1 MGRPKYQRRYSD
13 AELKAIADR
22 QLDRIRR
29 GEPMLTAMQ
38 LPISDRVTVERRWK
52 EGGGEPYRLRDVA
65 I

>member
-13 AELKAIADR
+13 DELKAIADR

-29 GEPMLTAMQ
+29 GEPMLTVMY
-38 LPISDRVTVERRWK
+38 LPIRDRVKVERQWK
-52 EGGGEPYRLRDVA
+52 EGGGAPYRLRDVA